1 MNLMTSEASKKN
13 MLIIDGNSLIGEQSA
28 FRSIQPR
35 TVVGQSKD
43 GDILLLVIEGRLV
56 GRSLGIG
63 LPDCTAIMNRYDAY
77 QAMNMDGGTS
87 SVMWYDGE
95 YITKCSNPVIQSR
108 YLPNAWVYGNAA

>member
-1 MNLMTSEASKKN
+1 
-13 MLIIDGNSLIGEQSA
+13 
-28 FRSIQPR
+28 
-35 TVVGQSKD
+35 
-43 GDILLLVIEGRLV
+43 
-56 GRSLGIG
+56 
-63 LPDCTAIMNRYDAY
+63 MNRYDAY